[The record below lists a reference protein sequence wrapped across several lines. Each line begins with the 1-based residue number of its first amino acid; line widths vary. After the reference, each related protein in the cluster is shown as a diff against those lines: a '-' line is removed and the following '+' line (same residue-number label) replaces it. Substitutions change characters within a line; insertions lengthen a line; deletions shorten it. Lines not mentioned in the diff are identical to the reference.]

1 MAKLIQDNNGNW
13 EIIVAW
19 GEEDIIQQAEDDG
32 VNLTPAQ
39 VHRVMMVIVRSHDAC
54 IGINWDVI
62 SSAID
67 YVLGEMGEGEGHS
80 EKTGQAQ
87 GSNQS

>member
-13 EIIVAW
+13 EIIESW
-19 GEEDIIQQAEDDG
+19 CDEDITQQAEDDG
-32 VNLTPAQ
+32 VTLTPAQ
-39 VHRVMMVIVRSHDAC
+39 VHRVMEVIVRSHDAC

-67 YVLGEMGEGEGHS
+67 YVLGES
-80 EKTGQAQ
+80 Q
-87 GSNQS
+87 

>member
-32 VNLTPAQ
+32 VTLTPAQ
-39 VHRVMMVIVRSHDAC
+39 VHRVMMVIVRSYDAC

-62 SSAID
+62 NSAID
-67 YVLGEMGEGEGHS
+67 YVLGE
-80 EKTGQAQ
+80 
-87 GSNQS
+87 